1 LAASPGRL
9 ARVRAAARSGPL
21 AERSF
26 LLLSGG
32 QLTSTIGD
40 YCYAVALPWLV
51 LSSHGGPAA
60 LGTVL
65 ACYGVSRTVMIPLG
79 GMLADKAGA
88 RVLMLA
94 ADFARC
100 VIVAVLAFLAARQL
114 TSVAV
119 LGPTAAL
126 IGAGEGL
133 FLPASF
139 AIMPSLVD
147 PAQLQAAN
155 AISTA
160 AVQAGALAG
169 PALAGV
175 LVAAWGP
182 APAFAVDAA
191 TFAVSALSLAMI
203 GRPAAR
209 TAAAADGGEAS
220 PDAAPPGEPG
230 GGVWQLLRRERV
242 LKLVLVVVTTTNL
255 AFGGAFEVALP
266 DLAHQHF
273 GAAGF
278 GALLAAYSLGAL
290 AGTLA
295 AARATG
301 LRRPAVAASYPI
313 LAAAAA
319 IALTPFLG
327 GVVGASAAVLLFGA
341 GSGFANIVFIT
352 ALQKWTPSQLLGR
365 IMSLMML
372 ASLGTF
378 PISVA
383 ATGQLVGHI
392 GPAPFFPIAGGLLGI
407 AVLGALTQ
415 RIFRQ
420 FGAGEPAAAVVESP
434 PDFALP

>member
-1 LAASPGRL
+1 MAARPGRL

-32 QLTSTIGD
+32 QVTSTIGD
-40 YCYAVALPWLV
+40 FCYAVALPWLV
-51 LSSHGGPAA
+51 LSSHGGPVA

-65 ACYGVSRTVMIPLG
+65 ACYGVSRTVTIPLG

-94 ADFARC
+94 ADLARC

-160 AVQAGALAG
+160 VVQAGALAG

-191 TFAVSALSLAMI
+191 TFAASALSLAMI

-209 TAAAADGGEAS
+209 PAAAADGGQASRDEAPAS
-220 PDAAPPGEPG
+220 EPG
-230 GGVWQLLRRERV
+230 GGVWQLLRRERI
-242 LKLVLVVVTTTNL
+242 LKLVLIVVTTTNL

-295 AARATG
+295 AARAR
-301 LRRPAVAASYPI
+301 LRRPAIAASYPI
-313 LAAAAA
+313 LVAAAA

-327 GVVGASAAVLLFGA
+327 GVVGASAAVLVFGA

-352 ALQKWTPSQLLGR
+352 ALQQWTPSQLLGR
-365 IMSLMML
+365 IMSLLML

-420 FGAGEPAAAVVESP
+420 FGASEPAVAVVESP
-434 PDFALP
+434 PGFALP